1 MSQPLERIRVL
12 DLSRLL
18 PGPYASQ
25 MLADFGADVIK
36 VEEPG
41 RGDYAREMA
50 PADERGLGVL
60 FGAINRNKRS
70 ITLNLKVE
78 QGCELLRALVR
89 RTDIVIESFRPGVM
103 QRLGLDYEQLK
114 KINPDLIY
122 CAISGYG
129 QDGPYRDRAGHD
141 LNYQGYAGLLDYQR
155 DAQGVPS
162 LPATQLGDL
171 IGGSYSAVVGI
182 LLALVERAH
191 SGRGCFVD
199 VAMTENLLSLMP
211 LVTSLYL
218 HSGVSLSPERSP
230 LNGALP
236 CYHIYEAGDGKYVTL
251 AALEPKFWRTF
262 CERIGHPELID
273 AHMPTTAEQRDE
285 TIRALQAI
293 FKTRSR
299 DAWVEVCRGDDTCL
313 GPVYSI
319 DEAFNDPQARA
330 RHVVRTGEAGGKE
343 LSTLARFPR
352 LVGGEHVTPQPV
364 PRVGE
369 HSEAILQELGYSAE
383 QIQAWRR
390 QGVI

>member
-1 MSQPLERIRVL
+1 M
-12 DLSRLL
+12 
-18 PGPYASQ
+18 
-25 MLADFGADVIK
+25 
-36 VEEPG
+36 
-41 RGDYAREMA
+41 
-50 PADERGLGVL
+50 
-60 FGAINRNKRS
+60 
-70 ITLNLKVE
+70 KVE
-78 QGCELLRALVR
+78 QGRELLRALVLS
-89 RTDIVIESFRPGVM
+89 TDIVIESFRPGVM

-114 KINPDLIY
+114 KIKPDLIY

-191 SGRGCFVD
+191 SGQGRFVD

-262 CERIGHPELID
+262 CERIGHPELI
-273 AHMPTTAEQRDE
+273 AGHMPTSAEQRDE

-299 DAWVEVCRGDDTCL
+299 DAWIEVCGGDDTCL

-319 DEAFNDPQARA
+319 DEAFNDPQALA
-330 RHVVRTGEAGGKE
+330 RHVVRTDEAGGKE

-352 LVGGEHVTPQPV
+352 LVGGEQVTPQPA
-364 PRVGE
+364 PYVGE

-383 QIQAWRR
+383 QIQAWRG

>member
-1 MSQPLERIRVL
+1 ML

-41 RGDYAREMA
+41 GGDYAREMA

-78 QGCELLRALVR
+78 QGRELLRALVR
-89 RTDIVIESFRPGVM
+89 RTDIVMESFRPGVM

-114 KINPDLIY
+114 KINPALIY

-191 SGRGCFVD
+191 SGRGRFVD

-218 HSGVSLSPERSP
+218 HSGVSLPPEHSP

-299 DAWVEVCRGDDTCL
+299 DAWVEVCGGDDTCL

-319 DEAFNDPQARA
+319 DEAFNDPQALA
-330 RHVVRTGEAGGKE
+330 RHVVRTDEVGGKE

-352 LVGGEHVTPQPV
+352 LVGGEQVTPQPA

-369 HSEAILQELGYSAE
+369 HSEAVLQELGYSAE